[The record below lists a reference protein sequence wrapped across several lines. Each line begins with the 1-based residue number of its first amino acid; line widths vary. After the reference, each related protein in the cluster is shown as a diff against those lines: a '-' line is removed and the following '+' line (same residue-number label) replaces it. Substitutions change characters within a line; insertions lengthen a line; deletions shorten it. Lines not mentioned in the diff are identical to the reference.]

1 LKCSPS
7 SPRKRLSKA
16 KPRKIEVEI
25 YDQKY
30 SIILKTPLPETEVR
44 KLADDV
50 DSRMRD
56 IAAQANTPDSLKV
69 AILTA
74 LHLAQ
79 EYKELQQRCEQK
91 TEELSRALEA
101 VLK

>member
-1 LKCSPS
+1 MSKTR
-7 SPRKRLSKA
+7 PRTV
-16 KPRKIEVEI
+16 EVEI

-30 SIILKTPLPETEVR
+30 SIVLKTALPEAEVR
-44 KLADDV
+44 KLAEEV

-56 IAAQANTPDSLKV
+56 IAAQANTPDSLRV

-79 EYKELQQRCEQK
+79 EYKELQRRCDQK
-91 TEELSRALEA
+91 TEELSRKLEA
-101 VLK
+101 VL